1 MKITPGDQIT
11 TGIGGRAV
19 LELKDSKTEIL
30 ALTQFVVG
38 RCVEDEKTNYSE
50 LFLQIGKVASEV
62 SKQSAKANKFNIVT
76 PTTVAGVRGTRMTV
90 SHLPALGTQV
100 QILEGRGYTIP
111 LPPPA
116 PMPALTVPAAR
127 EEKKAKEEKEKKEKE
142 DKREAREDRKEER
155 KAEREER
162 RAERAEA
169 RAAPAEPLTIEQIM
183 TASAAS
189 PEAAVEVF
197 NQFLESFDQSIS
209 PDLKTED
216 LGVLDVKTFETVIE
230 VDVGQRVEM
239 TSATA
244 TDFSAIVTP
253 TRPLELHALTSLAP
267 AGLSATEIQA
277 TTTTVESTVA
287 PEAVQI
293 RQELSTSNQVTES
306 RSEER

>member
-111 LPPPA
+111 LPPPPPVRA
-116 PMPALTVPAAR
+116 PLLPPPRGGRDAGR
-127 EEKKAKEEKEKKEKE
+127 GREKKKKEEKEKKKRE
-142 DKREAREDRKEER
+142 DKGEAREKAKEGRKPGKEER
-155 KAEREER
+155 GAKRAKAP
-162 RAERAEA
+162 
-169 RAAPAEPLTIEQIM
+169 AAPAEPLT
-183 TASAAS
+183 
-189 PEAAVEVF
+189 
-197 NQFLESFDQSIS
+197 
-209 PDLKTED
+209 
-216 LGVLDVKTFETVIE
+216 
-230 VDVGQRVEM
+230 
-239 TSATA
+239 
-244 TDFSAIVTP
+244 
-253 TRPLELHALTSLAP
+253 
-267 AGLSATEIQA
+267 
-277 TTTTVESTVA
+277 
-287 PEAVQI
+287 
-293 RQELSTSNQVTES
+293 
-306 RSEER
+306 